1 MGEGIGKRKEGRRK
15 GGGRGMEEGDESQ
28 RELSDG
34 TNRAM
39 HHVQQFQHSDSICRC
54 DIPSSS
60 FS

>member
-1 MGEGIGKRKEGRRK
+1 
-15 GGGRGMEEGDESQ
+15 MEEGDESQ

-34 TNRAM
+34 TNRAT

-60 FS
+60 FSWPCVPLMMLIESVMDRE